1 MVGVD
6 TCELACPSH
15 ASSMGGHTADTK
27 YEIKWASS
35 LARQVA
41 ESMVWQ
47 DEGEVHAESAATY
60 VEPDADAGVGPAQK
74 SRLGGRQRW

>member
-1 MVGVD
+1 
-6 TCELACPSH
+6 
-15 ASSMGGHTADTK
+15 MGGHTADTK

-35 LARQVA
+35 LARHVA

-47 DEGEVHAESAATY
+47 DEGEVHAVSAATY
-60 VEPDADAGVGPAQK
+60 VEPDADAGVEPAQM